1 MLLRIDHRIA
11 WELEEPA
18 RFSIHYVRLWPTNEP
33 TQAVVDWRVES
44 RGRTAPFTDGYGNK
58 LLSLSLTEPHRRLA
72 LHAGGVV
79 ETRDAAGIYGFALDP
94 LPPAYWLRNEGLA
107 RHDGGIAGFA
117 AAIKAKGGAEL
128 LDLAHQLMTAIHAGI
143 RRERAQGPGRA
154 TAAEVLAAGAGGP
167 EDLAHLFIAAAR
179 AVGIPARFATGY
191 LFRPD
196 IAIDGM
202 HCWAEAWFEHLGWVG
217 FDPAH
222 SISPTEHYVRVAVGR
237 DHGEAAPVAGLPTE
251 AVKVEVT
258 VAAI

>member
-1 MLLRIDHRIA
+1 MLLKIDHRIA
-11 WELEEPA
+11 WELDEPA

-94 LPPAYWLRNEGLA
+94 LPPVYWLRNEGLA
-107 RHDGGIAGFA
+107 RHDAAVADFA
-117 AAIKAKGGAEL
+117 AAIKSNAAGDPL
-128 LDLAHQLMTAIHAGI
+128 PLAHRLMTAIHTGF
-143 RRERAQGPGRA
+143 RLQRGPGGEAA
-154 TAAEVLAAGAGGP
+154 TATETLASKAGHAR
-167 EDLAHLFIAAAR
+167 DLAHLFIAAAR
-179 AVGIPARFATGY
+179 ALGIPARFATGY
-191 LFRPD
+191 LFRPG
-196 IAIDGM
+196 IEIEGM
-202 HCWAEAWFEHLGWVG
+202 HGWAEAWFEHLGWVG

-237 DHGEAAPVAGLPTE
+237 DLAEAAPVAGLP
-251 AVKVEVT
+251 ADGAKVEVT
-258 VAAI
+258 VAAV

>member
-18 RFSIHYVRLWPTNEP
+18 RFSIPYVRLWPTNEP
-33 TQAVVDWRVES
+33 TQGVVDWRVES

-58 LLSLSLTEPHRRLA
+58 LLSLSLTEPHRRIA

-79 ETRDAAGIYGFALDP
+79 ETRDAAGVYGFALDP
-94 LPPAYWLRNEGLA
+94 LPPVYWLSNEGLA
-107 RHDGGIAGFA
+107 RHDAAVAGFA
-117 AAIKAKGGAEL
+117 QAIKAKAGDGPLA
-128 LDLAHQLMTAIHAGI
+128 LAHQLMTAIHTGLKL
-143 RRERAQGPGRA
+143 EQGGGKNGA
-154 TAAEVLAAGAGGP
+154 TAAETLAAGAGGP
-167 EDLAHLFIAAAR
+167 KDLAQLFIAAAR

-191 LFRPD
+191 LFRPG
-196 IAIDGM
+196 IAVDRM

-237 DHGEAAPVAGLPTE
+237 DNGEAAPVAGLP
-251 AVKVEVT
+251 ADVAKIEVT